1 MATFEIRK
9 KNTDNVW
16 THNWLGDPDDELILS
31 SGYFKVD
38 TSVFFLY
45 PAGGGSLRRAPL
57 DEIILFDETDA
68 STPETFTDS
77 VVFATRLAE
86 LQYPYIDMSPTMV
99 DVISSVIPK
108 VEVARGNTEGQS
120 YEHVFGNNPNLG
132 VETEDIWDAGDLST
146 LNYDTQ
152 TGNFTAGLTITG
164 GTSTATAIIVIDDDS
179 GATGVLTIREIAG
192 TFVTSEIITD
202 TSTGSATTNGT
213 PTPTLKLDY
222 PTSGETWEVIC
233 ESANDTLLGTGS
245 RTLTIVSLDINYVM
259 QTNTVDLNGQT
270 AVTISGTHFRTKEVF
285 TSDAGSLQ
293 SNDKE
298 IVIRVAGGG
307 AIRTVIQSGL
317 SNDFDSHLT
326 VEAGDTAYLL
336 QVIGFIPKNEDVELL
351 VRYLLFGTNTWRALS
366 RVDMY
371 QTNTHVEL
379 SAITSFPEKTD
390 IRIEGKS
397 TNSAQT
403 VSAALELLIIVNEI

>member
-1 MATFEIRK
+1 MSTFEIRK

-45 PAGGGSLRRAPL
+45 PSGGGSLRRAPL

-68 STPETFTDS
+68 STPETFTDA

-86 LQYPYIDMSPTMV
+86 LQYPYIDMTPMQV

-108 VEVARGNTEGQS
+108 VEVARGNKEGQI
-120 YEHVFGNNPNLG
+120 YECVFGNNPNLG
-132 VETEDIWDAGDLST
+132 VITEDIWDAGDLST

-152 TGNFTAGLTITG
+152 TGNFTVGLTITG
-164 GTSTATAIIVIDDDS
+164 ATSTATAIIVIDDDS
-179 GATGVLTIREIAG
+179 GATGVLTIRAING

-213 PTPTLKLDY
+213 PAPTTKLDY

-245 RTLTIVSLDINYVM
+245 RTLTIVTLDVNYVE
-259 QTNTVDLNGQT
+259 QTTTVDLNGQT
-270 AVTISGTHFRTKEVF
+270 AVTISGTHFRTKSVF

-293 SNDKE
+293 ANDKE
-298 IVIRVAGGG
+298 IVVRVAGAG
-307 AIRTVIQSGL
+307 AVRMVIQSGL
-317 SNDFDSHLT
+317 SNDFDGHFT
-326 VEAGDTAYLL
+326 VEAGTTAFLL
-336 QVIGFIPKNEDVELL
+336 QLIGFIPKNEDVELL
-351 VRYLLFGTNTWRALS
+351 VRYMLFGTNTWRSLS
-366 RVDMY
+366 IADMY
-371 QTNTHVEL
+371 QSNIPVEL
-379 SAITSFPEKTD
+379 SAIESFPEKTD
-390 IRIEGKS
+390 LRLEGSS

-403 VSAALELLIIVNEI
+403 VSMAMDLLIIDNNI